1 MKNGIREK
9 NKIVLI
15 TTITLTQ
22 ASKQA
27 SNKFPLTHPGITSNI
42 GKRWQTPRLFAV
54 CARFQS
60 PYLVVNSTRVQMKPG
75 STITRNN
82 TDRKKIAKN
91 KKEIKNKSAKAF
103 SNQPDTRLVYS
114 RVRLD
119 PARNRQSHEICFKEI
134 PRWWSIIRNTRTVH
148 VDTIVGQK
156 VTILPAARQQGSL
169 KEHAYI
175 YTRVQMC
182 AMCAQVCARLR
193 YVWVRGERGEPDYEK
208 L

>member
-1 MKNGIREK
+1 MSNYSYKNNIRESTFRFQSSRYNKIIIIEDIKNLFYSQEIRKFSFELKKKKINGMKNGIRER

-15 TTITLTQ
+15 NNNNINPSEQ

-82 TDRKKIAKN
+82 TDRKKTAKN

-119 PARNRQSHEICFKEI
+119 PARNRHSHEICFKEI
-134 PRWWSIIRNTRTVH
+134 PR
-148 VDTIVGQK
+148 
-156 VTILPAARQQGSL
+156 
-169 KEHAYI
+169 
-175 YTRVQMC
+175 
-182 AMCAQVCARLR
+182 
-193 YVWVRGERGEPDYEK
+193 
-208 L
+208 

>member
-1 MKNGIREK
+1 MKNGIRER

-15 TTITLTQ
+15 TTITLTQASKQ

-119 PARNRQSHEICFKEI
+119 PARNRD
-134 PRWWSIIRNTRTVH
+134 RVTRYASKRFHDDGV
-148 VDTIVGQK
+148 
-156 VTILPAARQQGSL
+156 
-169 KEHAYI
+169 
-175 YTRVQMC
+175 
-182 AMCAQVCARLR
+182 
-193 YVWVRGERGEPDYEK
+193 
-208 L
+208 